1 MGGLADREPR
11 VHAQR
16 LPTAKL
22 SLSPLVSL
30 HLPRPLILIPQSRF
44 GREASGVGSV
54 LGCASGEPKSDPQTE
69 EEEGM
74 WKRRRCSEMGW
85 IGIRMVNWI
94 PSSALFQL
102 SGSVNGPRFSPH
114 HLPGP
119 SRVPGGQVQPV
130 AVAQD
135 RGVVAGGKVRKTL
148 VMAVAK
154 VRDPAR

>member
-1 MGGLADREPR
+1 MGMTVAR
-11 VHAQR
+11 VR
-16 LPTAKL
+16 SIKPKL
-22 SLSPLVSL
+22 
-30 HLPRPLILIPQSRF
+30 
-44 GREASGVGSV
+44 
-54 LGCASGEPKSDPQTE
+54 DPQTE

-74 WKRRRCSEMGW
+74 WKRRRCSEMGLGMGW

-102 SGSVNGPRFSPH
+102 SGSVNGPRSSPH

-130 AVAQD
+130 AVALD
-135 RGVVAGGKVRKTL
+135 RGVVAGAEVLGKVRKTL

-154 VRDPAR
+154 

>member
-1 MGGLADREPR
+1 MG
-11 VHAQR
+11 
-16 LPTAKL
+16 
-22 SLSPLVSL
+22 
-30 HLPRPLILIPQSRF
+30 ILIPQSRL

-54 LGCASGEPKSDPQTE
+54 LGCASGEPKLDPQTE

-74 WKRRRCSEMGW
+74 WKRRRCSEMGSGMGW

-102 SGSVNGPRFSPH
+102 SGSVNGPRSSPH

-130 AVAQD
+130 AVAPY
-135 RGVVAGGKVRKTL
+135 RGVVAGLGRK
-148 VMAVAK
+148 
-154 VRDPAR
+154 